1 MNNDFATPF
10 SEFLESEN
18 KKYVIFISRR
28 QYAIEIDKSYAHEY
42 MTKDLVKQT
51 RPDEKIDDFGNPIDP
66 NNAFY
71 NDTIVLLGYREPF
84 YMQIEFPRRDKITK
98 EQFECLKRIISDVEK
113 HRANHKDD
121 SEFKVFAFGN
131 NNFNLEAKDYTDN
144 LAELI
149 DNCEKEIVDNDYLLD
164 EVIIGKEIKAKTQ
177 LTEAEIDEMVKQ
189 MEENKIDEN
198 GNIVLGEYEDL
209 KLMGFSSS
217 SMLMLFTLFSSIT
230 LLILGIFILIY

>member
-1 MNNDFATPF
+1 MNNEFKTPF
-10 SEFLESEN
+10 SEFLKSDN

-42 MTKDLVKQT
+42 MTKDLVKKT
-51 RPDEKIDDFGNPIDP
+51 RPDEKVDEFGNPVDV

-98 EQFECLKRIISDVEK
+98 EQFECLKDIISDVEK
-113 HRANHKDD
+113 HRANNKDD
-121 SEFKVFAFGN
+121 SEFTVFAFGN
-131 NNFNLEAKDYTDN
+131 NNFDLEAKNYTYN
-144 LAELI
+144 LDELI
-149 DNCEKEIVDNDYLLD
+149 SNCQKEIVDSSYLPD
-164 EVIIGKEIKAKTQ
+164 EVIIGKEIKEKKQVSETQ
-177 LTEAEIDEMVKQ
+177 VDEMLHQ

-198 GNIVLGEYEDL
+198 GNIVLGEYEEL